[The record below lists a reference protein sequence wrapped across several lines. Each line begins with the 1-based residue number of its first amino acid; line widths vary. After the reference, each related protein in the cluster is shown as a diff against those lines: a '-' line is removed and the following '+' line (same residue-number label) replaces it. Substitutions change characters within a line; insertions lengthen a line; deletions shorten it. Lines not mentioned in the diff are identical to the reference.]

1 MLNHILA
8 ALNDCAL
15 AYNMGEGAYTFVSKG
30 IDDLTGYTIDAFKQD
45 AGLWQRIVD
54 PRDREQVQ
62 TATSLLKEGDTINLS
77 YRIVTTSGKKWV
89 KENRSLFTDE
99 QTGQLILLSVVKDTQ
114 REEEEKYN
122 QEQSIDG
129 YSILFDNNPNPM
141 WIYELSTLRILKAN
155 NAAIKIYGYT
165 EDEFLTMT
173 VNDVLP
179 EVERERL
186 PDFFNE
192 NGLAKAEFYGFNHW
206 GIWKHV
212 NKNGEIIFADVNGD
226 SIRYKNN
233 DCRIIVATNV
243 TEKIRSQEDLK
254 LREQFLN
261 SLIDSQTNFLVRI
274 DINGDH
280 TYVNKQ
286 FLKTFGY
293 TPDEIIGKHFTKTS
307 VFEEEELCRNAFVYC
322 ISHPGEV
329 ITISPKKVG
338 KKGDIHDTEW
348 EFIAITDE
356 NKQVIGVQGVGQDVS
371 ERNNAQKEITWTKNN
386 LEALINN
393 TEDLIW
399 SIDRNNKYLYMNQAF
414 KDTYFRLTGT
424 IPVKGD
430 SIYHEG
436 GFDYN
441 NLEKWHDLYK
451 PAFNGTRYVAID
463 ETIDRVTNEVIFAE
477 VSFNPIYNS
486 EGEITGVGCFARN
499 ITERIKNNKA
509 ISDQNERLQNIASIS
524 SHELRKPVATMLGL
538 INIIDKED
546 FYNPDNKEIIE
557 HLLTV
562 GCEIDDVIRLI
573 VDSSFTSNLPE
584 N

>member
-15 AYNMGEGAYTFVSKG
+15 AYNMDEGAYTFVSKG
-30 IDDLTGYTIDAFKQD
+30 IDGLTGHTIDDFKQD

-54 PRDREQVQ
+54 PLDKEQVE
-62 TATSLLKEGDTINLS
+62 TATGLLKEGDTINLS
-77 YRIVTTSGKKWV
+77 YRIITTSGKKWV

-99 QTGQLILLSVVKDTQ
+99 QTGKLILLSVVKDVQ
-114 REEEEKYN
+114 REEEAKYN
-122 QEQSIDG
+122 QEAAIGG

-141 WIYELSTLRILKAN
+141 WIYEQNTLRILKVN
-155 NAAIKIYGYT
+155 NAALKTYGYS

-173 VNDVLP
+173 IRDIRPKP
-179 EVERERL
+179 ESEKL
-186 PDFFNE
+186 DIF
-192 NGLAKAEFYGFNHW
+192 L
-206 GIWKHV
+206 
-212 NKNGEIIFADVNGD
+212 NKNGLEKTDSGFNRSGVWKHIDKNGNIIFADINGD
-226 SIRYKNN
+226 GIRYKNH
-233 DCRIIVATNV
+233 DCRIVVATNV

-307 VFEEEELCRNAFVYC
+307 VFEEEELCRNAFDYC

-371 ERNNAQKEITWTKNN
+371 ERNNAQKEIIWTKNN

-414 KDTYFRLTGT
+414 KDTHFKLTG
-424 IPVKGD
+424 IMPVKGC

-436 GFDYN
+436 SFD
-441 NLEKWHDLYK
+441 EKMFKKWDDLYK
-451 PAFNGTRYVAID
+451 PAFNGNRYVAID
-463 ETIDRVTNEVIFAE
+463 ETIKHENNESIFIE

-486 EGEITGVGCFARN
+486 EGEVTGVGCFSRN

-509 ISDQNERLQNIASIS
+509 ISDQNERLKNIASIS

-546 FYNPDNKEIIE
+546 FYNPENKQIIE

-573 VDSSFTSNLPE
+573 VESSFTSNLPE

>member
-15 AYNMGEGAYTFVSKG
+15 AYNMDEGAYTFVSKG
-30 IDDLTGYTIDAFKQD
+30 IDGLTGYTIDDFKQD

-54 PRDREQVQ
+54 PLDKEQVE
-62 TATSLLKEGDTINLS
+62 TATGLLKEGDTVNLS
-77 YRIVTTSGKKWV
+77 YRIITASGKKWV
-89 KENRSLFTDE
+89 RENRSLFIDE
-99 QTGQLILLSVVKDTQ
+99 QTGKLILLSVVKDTQ
-114 REEEEKYN
+114 REEEDKYN

-141 WIYELSTLRILKAN
+141 WIYERVTFRILKIN
-155 NAAIKIYGYT
+155 NAALKTYGYS
-165 EDEFLTMT
+165 ENEFLAMS
-173 VNDVLP
+173 VMDVVQ
-179 EVERERL
+179 ESERERL
-186 PDFFNE
+186 GVVLEQHITN
-192 NGLAKAEFYGFNHW
+192 NINVGFKHS
-206 GIWKHV
+206 GVWKHIDKTG
-212 NKNGEIIFADVNGD
+212 NIIFADINGD
-226 SIRYKNN
+226 NIQYKNRL
-233 DCRIIVATNV
+233 CRIVVATNV

-286 FLKTFGY
+286 FLKTFDY

-307 VFEEEELCRNAFVYC
+307 VFEEEELCRNAFDYC
-322 ISHPGEV
+322 INHPGEV
-329 ITISPKKVG
+329 IRISPKKVG

-348 EFIAITDE
+348 EFIAITNE
-356 NKQVIGVQGVGQDVS
+356 SGAVIGVQGIGQDVS
-371 ERNNAQKEITWTKNN
+371 ERNNAQKEIVWTKNN
-386 LEALINN
+386 LEALMNN

-399 SIDRNNKYLYMNQAF
+399 SIDRDNRYLYMNQAF
-414 KDTYFRLTGT
+414 KDTYFKLTGT
-424 IPVKGD
+424 TPVKGG
-430 SIYHEG
+430 SIYHESG
-436 GFDYN
+436 LGDDD
-441 NLEKWHDLYK
+441 LEKWDKLYR
-451 PAFNGTRYVAID
+451 PAFNGTRYVFID
-463 ETIDRVTNEVIFAE
+463 ETVDRNTNELIYAE
-477 VSFNPIYNS
+477 VSFNPIYNA

-546 FYNPDNKEIIE
+546 FYNPENKQIIE

-573 VDSSFTSNLPE
+573 VDSSFTSNLPD